1 MLEKFLTVAVLVI
14 LVLFALHTNTAKKMY
29 YRHNLEQFH
38 ISGTIDQREGLLEA
52 L

>member
-29 YRHNLEQFH
+29 YQHN
-38 ISGTIDQREGLLEA
+38 IDSYHKREGLLEA